1 MSTNQGFAE
10 FPAPFVAEF
19 NHFQD
24 LSETQASTFE
34 LQQAF
39 IDLVHSASAEN
50 VYSLMLASRSE
61 EGRVWGRPSFSANMT
76 TFKTSVP
83 SGVLSDLYMT
93 ALSLSEEM
101 PVFSKPGKHEK
112 LVGHITNKS
121 LDKVGRLLPDKRKY
135 IEVEAERGSKEHSFA
150 MLSL

>member
-1 MSTNQGFAE
+1 MSTNQAFAE

-19 NHFQD
+19 NRFQD
-24 LSETQASTFE
+24 LSEAQASTSE

-39 IDLVHSASAEN
+39 IDLVHSASVEN
-50 VYSLMLASRSE
+50 VYSLMLASRPE
-61 EGRVWGRPSFSANMT
+61 GGRVWGRPTFSGHMT

-83 SGVLSDLYMT
+83 SGVLSDLYLT

-101 PVFSKPGKHEK
+101 PVFTRPGKHEK

-121 LDKVGRLLPDKRKY
+121 LDKVGRVLPEKRKY
-135 IEVEAERGSKEHSFA
+135 IEVEAERDTKEHSFA